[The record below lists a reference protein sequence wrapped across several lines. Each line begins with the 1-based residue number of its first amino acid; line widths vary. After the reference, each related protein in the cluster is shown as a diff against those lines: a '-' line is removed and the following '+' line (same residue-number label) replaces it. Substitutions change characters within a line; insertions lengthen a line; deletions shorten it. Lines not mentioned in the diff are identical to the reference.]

1 MRALASLVVLCAL
14 AALSLTCG
22 GLVEA
27 EVDDYCLE
35 NPDAC
40 PACASDDACVFMGN
54 ACTDQVVCAHVDTDL
69 VFVQIGCSEA
79 QERRWPQDEACACVE
94 QVCQSGLD
102 GDF

>member
-1 MRALASLVVLCAL
+1 VRALVLLFAL
-14 AALSLTCG
+14 FVLGAANLTCG

-27 EVDDYCLE
+27 EVDDYCLG

-54 ACTDQVVCAHVDTDL
+54 ACTDDVACAHVDADL
-69 VFVQIGCSEA
+69 AFVQIGCSEA
-79 QERRWPQDEACACVE
+79 QERRWPKDETCACVE

-102 GDF
+102 EDR